1 MFKRL
6 VTCTF
11 AVLMSVGLLW
21 AHDGNEHIMGTV
33 SSINGDHVMIK
44 TQGGKSEMVML
55 SKATKFFT
63 GTGNTA
69 AKATDMKVGSRV
81 VVDAKM
87 DAKMKMYSALEVKIG
102 VAAPLKTDTNT
113 KAAAPADHS
122 GHK

>member
-1 MFKRL
+1 MFKRF
-6 VTCTF
+6 VICTV

-44 TQGGKSEMVML
+44 TLDGKSEMVML
-55 SKATKFFT
+55 GKTTKYLIDKK
-63 GTGNTA
+63 A
-69 AKATDMKVGSRV
+69 AKLTDIKVGSRV

-87 DAKMKMYSALEVKIG
+87 DPKMKMYSALEVQIG
-102 VAAPLKTDTNT
+102 VATPLKSDA
-113 KAAAPADHS
+113 KATTVPADNHS

>member
-1 MFKRL
+1 MFKRF
-6 VTCTF
+6 VACTF

-44 TQGGKSEMVML
+44 TQDGKSEMVML
-55 SKATKFFT
+55 GKTTKYMIDKK
-63 GTGNTA
+63 A
-69 AKATDMKVGSRV
+69 AKVTDMKVGSRV

-102 VAAPLKTDTNT
+102 VAAPLKTDTNE
-113 KAAAPADHS
+113 KPSAPADHS
-122 GHK
+122 GHQ

>member
-1 MFKRL
+1 MFKRF

-11 AVLMSVGLLW
+11 AVLMSVGLMW

-44 TQGGKSEMVML
+44 TQDGKSEMVML

-102 VAAPLKTDTNT
+102 VAAPLKTDA